1 MSGIGKAKQG
11 LAPEGHPIHTLM
23 EEHAIILDFAMKLR
37 LVSENLQKARGGGTM
52 EQLLENIDHLAD
64 HLRESENHYTR
75 EENVLFPH
83 MEKHG
88 IEGPPAQMWNE
99 HNQIREI
106 KKRLYALA
114 DEESP
119 VDPVKF
125 KNDMLETAS
134 GLSDMLAM
142 HFNKEN
148 TVLFPM
154 ALQAIETKEWDEI
167 SDGFDDIGYGVFK
180 PIGARGPERPRGK
193 AGKPAALEVS
203 GDRIV
208 FETGSFNREE
218 LEAVLDTVPF
228 DMTFVDAGEQVR
240 YFSNSKER
248 IFPRT
253 KAIIGRKVQNCHPQ
267 KSFAVVQRI
276 LDDFKS
282 GKRDVAEFW
291 LNVGEKLVHIRYFAL
306 RRNGKFLGTVEVS
319 QDIAPVRKLKGE
331 KRLLD

>member
-1 MSGIGKAKQG
+1 MSGASKSKGG

-23 EEHAIILDFAMKLR
+23 EEHSIILDFALKLR
-37 LVSENLQKARGGGTM
+37 LVAENLQKAKGAGTM
-52 EQLLENIDHLAD
+52 EQLMENIDHLVD
-64 HLRESENHYTR
+64 HLRESENHYVR

-99 HNQIREI
+99 HNQIREV

-114 DEESP
+114 EQESP
-119 VDPVKF
+119 KDPVKF
-125 KNDMLETAS
+125 KTEMLETAV
-134 GLSDMLAM
+134 GLSDLLSM

-148 TVLFPM
+148 TMLFPM
-154 ALQAIETKEWDEI
+154 ALQAIEGGEWDEI
-167 SDGFDDIGYGVFK
+167 SAGFDDIGYGVFR
-180 PIGARGPERPRGK
+180 PIGARGTGERKEP
-193 AGKPAALEVS
+193 AGKKAALEVS

-218 LEAVLDTVPF
+218 LETMLDTVPF
-228 DMTFVDAGEQVR
+228 DMTFVDAKDQVR

-267 KSFAVVQRI
+267 KSFPVVQKI

-291 LNVGEKLVHIRYFAL
+291 LGAGEKMVHIRYFAL
-306 RRNGKFLGTVEVS
+306 RRSGKFLGTVEVS
-319 QDIAPVRKLKGE
+319 QDIAPVRKLNGE

>member
-1 MSGIGKAKQG
+1 MSGVGKARQG

-23 EEHAIILDFAMKLR
+23 EEHAIILDFAAKLR
-37 LVSENLQKARGGGTM
+37 MAAENLQKAWRDDTISGVR
-52 EQLLENIDHLAD
+52 ENIDHLVD
-64 HLRESENHYTR
+64 HLHESENHYTR

-99 HNQIREI
+99 HNQIRDV

-114 DEESP
+114 DEERP
-119 VDPVKF
+119 KDQAKF
-125 KNDMLETAS
+125 KKEMLETAV
-134 GLSDMLAM
+134 GLAELLAM

-148 TVLFPM
+148 SILFPM
-154 ALQAIETKEWDEI
+154 ALQAIEAAEWDEI
-167 SDGFDDIGYGVFK
+167 SEGFDDIGYGVFK
-180 PIGARGPERPRGK
+180 PVGARGPERPATK
-193 AGKPAALEVS
+193 AGKRAALEVS

-208 FETGSFNREE
+208 FETGSFTRSE
-218 LEAVLDTVPF
+218 LEAMLDTVPF

-253 KAIIGRKVQNCHPQ
+253 KAIIGRKVQNCHPE
-267 KSFAVVQRI
+267 KSYGVVQKI
-276 LDDFKS
+276 LDDFRS
-282 GKRDVAEFW
+282 GKRDRAEFW
-291 LNVGEKLVHIRYFAL
+291 INAADKTIHIRYFAL
-306 RRNGKFLGTVEVS
+306 RRDGKFLGTVEVS
-319 QDIAPVRKLKGE
+319 QDIAPLRKLKGE

>member
-1 MSGIGKAKQG
+1 MSGVGKAKQG

-37 LVSENLQKARGGGTM
+37 LVAENLQKARGGGTM
-52 EQLLENIDHLAD
+52 EQLMENIDHLVD

-99 HNQIREI
+99 HNQIREV

-119 VDPVKF
+119 KDTVKF
-125 KNDMLETAS
+125 KREMLETTA
-134 GLSDMLAM
+134 GLSDMLGM

-148 TVLFPM
+148 SVLFPM
-154 ALQAIETKEWDEI
+154 ALQAIEGSEWDEI
-167 SDGFDDIGYGVFK
+167 SDGFDDIGYGVFT
-180 PIGARGPERPRGK
+180 PVGARGPERPRGK

-208 FETGSFNREE
+208 FETGSFTREE
-218 LEAVLDTVPF
+218 LETMLDTVPF
-228 DMTFVDAGEQVR
+228 DMTFVDASEQVR

-267 KSFAVVQRI
+267 KSYAVVQRI

-291 LNVGEKLVHIRYFAL
+291 LGAGEKLVHIRYFAL